1 MSSVD
6 ISGLCIDHYLHW
18 CVTLGTNRTGK
29 TFEGYQTHTQTHT
42 HERQQWQ
49 LLRLRLRRLNFSV
62 AARCSFQSSRL
73 PLSRYLSLTGSVS
86 VTCCRSAHAFIEGG
100 ATFLCLLFSEA
111 NEQHVD
117 CFMHC
122 LTTTMFCIATHSTPV
137 GIRPIHVWY
146 SKINTAVSIL
156 THCLTQFHLLDSKCR
171 LMLNG
176 LQNCHQYLLL

>member
-18 CVTLGTNRTGK
+18 CVTLGTNGTGNQIHLK
-29 TFEGYQTHTQTHT
+29 VIRHTHT
-42 HERQQWQ
+42 HTREAAMTIAATEAEMAQ
-49 LLRLRLRRLNFSV
+49 LFG
-62 AARCSFQSSRL
+62 RCTLQL
-73 PLSRYLSLTGSVS
+73 PIITSPAVKVLIPDRKCVCHY
-86 VTCCRSAHAFIEGG
+86 RSAHAFIEGG
-100 ATFLCLLFSEA
+100 ATFLCLHFSEA